1 MPILSL
7 RNISLAFGGPPILD
21 QVQLS
26 IEPGERICLVGR
38 NGEGKSTLL
47 KLILKELDPD
57 EGEFERLPGLKI
69 ARLDQDPRIEIE
81 GTVFDVVAKGA
92 GPTAALIAE
101 YHHITA
107 ELGGDQDTEILD
119 RMHDI
124 EQELQKTDGWELDQK
139 LEQILGK
146 LSLDGDAEFNALSGG
161 MKRRALLA
169 QALVA
174 DPDLLLLDE
183 PTNHMDID
191 SIRWLE
197 DFMMKY
203 EKAILFIT
211 HDRMFL
217 RKLATRIIELDRG
230 QLTSWDCPYDQFL
243 ERKAA
248 MLEAEEKQNKAFDKK
263 LSKEEVWIR
272 KGIQAR
278 RTRNEGRVR
287 ALKSL
292 RVERSERRERSGT
305 ARLAM
310 QDASSSGR
318 KVIVAK
324 DISMEFGGRT
334 YIRSFTT
341 TIWRGEKIG
350 IIGPNGSGKT
360 TLLKILLKQ
369 IEPTTG
375 SVEHGSK
382 LKVAYFDQHRSQLD
396 PKKSLAENIWDKGDS
411 ITFND
416 QPLHLMSYLQRFLFD
431 PNRAGSSIKELS
443 GGERNRL
450 LLAKLFAQPAN
461 IYVLDEPTNDLDIE
475 TMELLEE
482 LLLDF
487 SGTIL
492 LVSHDREFLNNITTS
507 VLSLE
512 KAEVKEYNGGY
523 DDYLRHQISNTAPS
537 KSNKTSKPKDKARTE
552 KTRYLSNSERKELEN
567 LPSVIEELEEKHT
580 QLVEE
585 MAQPDYFQ
593 KTGLTADQAA
603 ESLSRLEQEQEI
615 AFARWEALEA
625 LPKKP

>member
-1 MPILSL
+1 MPIISL
-7 RNISLAFGGPPILD
+7 RNIDLAFGGPPILD
-21 QVQLS
+21 KIQMS
-26 IEPGERICLVGR
+26 IEPGERVCLVGR

-47 KLILKELDPD
+47 KLILGDLEPD
-57 EGEFERLPGLKI
+57 DGEFERLPGLKI
-69 ARLDQDPRIEIE
+69 ARLDQDPRVEIS
-81 GTVFDVVAKGA
+81 GTVFDVASKGA
-92 GPTAALIAE
+92 GPSAALVAE

-107 ELGGDQDTEILD
+107 ELGGDRDTEILD

-124 EQELQKTDGWELDQK
+124 EQELEKTGGWELDQK
-139 LEQILGK
+139 LEQILSK
-146 LSLDGDAEFNALSGG
+146 LALNGDAEFNALSGG

-169 QALVA
+169 QALAA

-191 SIRWLE
+191 SISWLE
-197 DFMMKY
+197 GFMLKY
-203 EKAILFIT
+203 QKAILFIT

-217 RKLATRIIELDRG
+217 RKLATRILELDRG
-230 QLTSWDCPYDQFL
+230 QLTSWDCAYEQFL

-248 MLEAEEKQNKAFDKK
+248 LLEAEEKQNKVFDKK

-287 ALKSL
+287 ALKAL
-292 RVERSERRERSGT
+292 RGERSQRRERTGT

-310 QDASSSGR
+310 QDASASGK
-318 KVIVAK
+318 KVIMAE
-324 DISMEFGGRT
+324 DISMAFNGKS
-334 YIRSFTT
+334 YIQSFTA
-341 TIWRGEKIG
+341 TIWRGDRIG

-360 TLLKILLKQ
+360 TLLKLLLKQ
-369 IEPTTG
+369 LEPLTG
-375 SVEHGSK
+375 SVEHGSQ

-396 PKKSLAENIWDKGDS
+396 PKKTLAENIWDKGDS

-416 QPLHLMSYLQRFLFD
+416 KPLHLMSYLQRFLFD
-431 PNRAGSSIKELS
+431 PNRANSSIDKLS

-482 LLLDF
+482 LLMDF
-487 SGTIL
+487 NGTIL

-512 KAEVKEYNGGY
+512 NGIVKEYNGGY
-523 DDYLRHQISNTAPS
+523 DDYLRHQKPDTPTPKPQ
-537 KSNKTSKPKDKARTE
+537 KSDKKEVVKKQRS
-552 KTRYLSNSERKELEN
+552 LSNSEKKELES
-567 LPSVIEELEEKHT
+567 LPELIEKLETEHTELVSNMSRPDYYQTSELTPERAASALARLEEK
-580 QLVEE
+580 
-585 MAQPDYFQ
+585 
-593 KTGLTADQAA
+593 
-603 ESLSRLEQEQEI
+603 QEK
-615 AFARWEALEA
+615 AFARWEELEA
-625 LPKKP
+625 LANND

>member
-1 MPILSL
+1 MPLLSL

-21 QVQLS
+21 SIQLS
-26 IEPGERICLVGR
+26 IEPGERVCLLGR

-47 KLILKELDPD
+47 KLILGELEPD
-57 EGEFERLPGLKI
+57 AGEFERLPGLKI
-69 ARLDQDPRIEIE
+69 ARLDQDPRIELP
-81 GTVFDVVAKGA
+81 GTVFDVVAAGA
-92 GPTAALIAE
+92 GPTASLISE

-107 ELGGDQDTEILD
+107 ELGGERDSEILD

-124 EQELQKTDGWELDQK
+124 EQTLQKTGGWELDQR
-139 LEQILGK
+139 LEQILTR
-146 LSLDGDAEFNALSGG
+146 LSLIGDAEFNTLSGG

-174 DPDLLLLDE
+174 EPDLLLLDE

-197 DFMMKY
+197 NFMLNY

-217 RKLATRIIELDRG
+217 RKLATRILELDRG
-230 QLTSWDCPYDQFL
+230 ALTSWDCSYDL
-243 ERKAA
+243 YLDRKAEL
-248 MLEAEEKQNKAFDKK
+248 LEAEEKQNKVFDKK

-292 RVERSERRERSGT
+292 RVERSQRRERSGT

-310 QDASSSGR
+310 QDVSASGR
-318 KVIVAK
+318 KVIIAK
-324 DISMEFGGRT
+324 EISMGFEGRI
-334 YIRSFTT
+334 YIRPFST

-360 TLLKILLKQ
+360 TLLKLLLKQ
-369 IEPTTG
+369 LEPLTG

-382 LKVAYFDQHRSQLD
+382 LEVAYFDQHRSQLD
-396 PKKSLAENIWDKGDS
+396 PGKTLAENVWDLGDS
-411 ITFND
+411 IEFNGK
-416 QPLHLMSYLQRFLFD
+416 PLHLMSYLQRFLFD
-431 PNRAGSSIKELS
+431 PNRANSSIMELS

-482 LLLDF
+482 LLLDY

-492 LVSHDREFLNNITTS
+492 LVSHDREFLNNITTGI
-507 VLSLE
+507 LSLE
-512 KAEVKEYNGGY
+512 DGSVVEYNGGY
-523 DDYLRHQISNTAPS
+523 DDYLRHQALDKPVKSS
-537 KSNKTSKPKDKARTE
+537 KKQRSQLKARPQKPRIISIT
-552 KTRYLSNSERKELEN
+552 ERKELEG
-567 LPSVIEELEEKHT
+567 LPGTIELLEKEHADLMQQMASPDFYQSSGKTPAEAAQSLAELEKRQEK
-580 QLVEE
+580 
-585 MAQPDYFQ
+585 
-593 KTGLTADQAA
+593 
-603 ESLSRLEQEQEI
+603 
-615 AFARWEALEA
+615 AFLRWEELEA
-625 LPKKP
+625 LPNK

>member
-1 MPILSL
+1 MPIISL
-7 RNISLAFGGPPILD
+7 RNITLSFGGPPLLD
-21 QVQLS
+21 AIQLS
-26 IEPGERICLVGR
+26 IEPGERVCLVGR

-47 KLILKELDPD
+47 KLILRELEPD
-57 EGEFERLPGLKI
+57 AGEFERLPGLKI
-69 ARLDQDPRIEIE
+69 ARLDQDPRVEIP
-81 GTVFDVVAKGA
+81 GTVFDLAATGA
-92 GPTAALIAE
+92 GPAAALVAE

-107 ELGGDQDTEILD
+107 ELGGDRDSEILD
-119 RMHDI
+119 RMHEI
-124 EQELQKTDGWELDQK
+124 EEILQQTDGWELDQK
-139 LEQILGK
+139 IEQILTR

-174 DPDLLLLDE
+174 EPDLLLLDE

-197 DFMMKY
+197 GFMLKY
-203 EKAILFIT
+203 GKAILFIT

-217 RKLATRIIELDRG
+217 RKLATRIVELDRG
-230 QLTSWDCPYDQFL
+230 QLTSWDCHYDQFL

-248 MLEAEEKQNKAFDKK
+248 LLVAEEKQNKVFDKK

-292 RVERSERRERSGT
+292 RVERSQRRERSGT

-310 QDASSSGR
+310 QDISASGR

-324 DISMEFGGRT
+324 EISMAFDGQT
-334 YIRSFTT
+334 YIQPFTT
-341 TIWRGEKIG
+341 TIFRGEKIG

-360 TLLKILLKQ
+360 TLLRILLKQ
-369 IEPTTG
+369 LEPVTG

-382 LKVAYFDQHRSQLD
+382 LDVAYFDQHRSQLD
-396 PKKSLAENIWDKGDS
+396 PNKTLVDNIWDNSDS
-411 ITFND
+411 IIFNG

-431 PNRAGSSIKELS
+431 PNRADSSIKELS

-487 SGTIL
+487 AGTIL

-507 VLSLE
+507 VLALE
-512 KAEVKEYNGGY
+512 KGEVIEYNGGY
-523 DDYLRHQISNTAPS
+523 DDYLRHQVVNTPAAVTAKAKNIEKQKKPRVISV
-537 KSNKTSKPKDKARTE
+537 
-552 KTRYLSNSERKELEN
+552 SERKELEG
-567 LPSVIEELEEKHT
+567 LPALIETQEEQHRE
-580 QLVEE
+580 LVEK
-585 MAQPDYFQ
+585 MSQPDYYQ
-593 KTGLTADQAA
+593 ISSLTPQEAAQALADLESKQEAA
-603 ESLSRLEQEQEI
+603 FS
-615 AFARWEALEA
+615 RWEELEA
-625 LPKKP
+625 LPNK